1 MNAIA
6 IVKRLALGIIISSI
20 VVILP
25 VAGNAAMFFSLHLWI
40 VLTIGILA
48 SVFQPSYN
56 PFTIASRI
64 GDKGTGAQIIWS
76 VYLTQLAAML
86 EAAYLRYP
94 RSVEWDS
101 VAVVALAVAL
111 FGLFAR
117 TWAVFVLGDFFTMH
131 IAVGENHGIVRA
143 GPYAVIRHPSY
154 LGAVLLYWALPVF
167 LHAWLAAVAA
177 AIILPFAFV
186 RRIHVEET
194 TLMEKFGAEYKS
206 YCAKTW
212 KILPGIW

>member
-1 MNAIA
+1 MNVLT
-6 IVKRLALGIIISSI
+6 IVKRLALGAIVSSV

-25 VAGNAAMFFSLHLWI
+25 VIGNAAMLYSLHPWI
-40 VLTIGILA
+40 VLAIGILA
-48 SVFQPSYN
+48 SVFQPGYN
-56 PFTIASRI
+56 PFTIASST

-86 EAAYLRYP
+86 EATYLRYP
-94 RSVEWDS
+94 RSVEWDT

-111 FGLFAR
+111 FGLFVR
-117 TWAVFVLGDFFTMH
+117 TWAVLALGDFFTMH
-131 IAVGENHGIVRA
+131 IAVGKNHRIVRA

-154 LGAVLLYWALPVF
+154 LGAILLYWAIPIF
-167 LHAWLAAVAA
+167 LHAWLSAVAA

-194 TLMEKFGAEYKS
+194 ALREKFGAEYES
-206 YCAKTW
+206 YCSKVW